1 MSDPVGTG
9 PPDRV
14 QPSRQALLDA
24 ALRLLADRTPSEISG
39 RDLAGEAGVNY
50 GLVHYYFGSKDD
62 VLRAAS
68 TQHMERLVETVME
81 GGTRA
86 VPADAVMGDRAVWA
100 VTGHMA
106 LEPTGPLALR
116 ETLPVIEA
124 YRRIVERADPDGDPV
139 HHKAAIAAM
148 VALLVG
154 WPIFGPQNTGN
165 GGLDPEGEG
174 LSLAR
179 LRDHVLS
186 LQVSVGLGDAM

>member
-86 VPADAVMGDRAVWA
+86 VSADAVMGDRAVWA
-100 VTGHMA
+100 SGKASAWYCRFICMQPTSMFATPMA
-106 LEPTGPLALR
+106 RRRFTAVLA
-116 ETLPVIEA
+116 
-124 YRRIVERADPDGDPV
+124 
-139 HHKAAIAAM
+139 AAWM
-148 VALLVG
+148 G
-154 WPIFGPQNTGN
+154 
-165 GGLDPEGEG
+165 
-174 LSLAR
+174 
-179 LRDHVLS
+179 
-186 LQVSVGLGDAM
+186 